1 MGRSTTKSP
10 EHVSNKI
17 NNQERDNT
25 PPYSRIFIVCN
36 KGVSEEL
43 LKKAFSVFG
52 KIDYCKMIR
61 DKQTDDS
68 KGLCYIKYTKASAAA
83 EAIEAMDGKKLN
95 EVTGAVGENENN
107 SNGRSS
113 VLRVQIAEAKG
124 SRKKQYSK
132 EPEDTPARSRL
143 FVVCPREMTESIL
156 NETFHKIPGLEY
168 CKIITDKATGE
179 SKGFAYVKYNKA
191 SSAALAMEEISEKG
205 EIGNMKV
212 KVLIADPKVKR
223 VNTSSYPLGHP
234 DYIDEN
240 SSLNELYYYPPQQL
254 PPGYYHPSYY
264 HDPNNPAP
272 PMLFTPAGPF
282 MFYNSPYYPSPQQP
296 SFCVTCPK
304 SLSEEQLTTFLSD
317 CYPHFE
323 YCSLDVDANGES
335 KGVARIYFQDAV
347 STAIA
352 FEKFNGFE
360 IPEYGTVT
368 CLAEQNPIPA
378 PLNYPSPAFYSPYY
392 PLTPPEMA
400 MYNTPVKITYSST
413 TPIPEH
419 ILSEL
424 FGGFGLFKFISNEK
438 ENSSGIVQYDNWGC
452 GMMALRYLDQYTV
465 CNTKL
470 SLRIENSANEHPMIT
485 SVPFTRL
492 Q

>member
-1 MGRSTTKSP
+1 MNELNNILITNLSNFFYTYYRNSTSKSP
-10 EHVSNKI
+10 EQHVSNKI

-36 KGVSEEL
+36 KGVSEEM

-95 EVTGAVGENENN
+95 EVTGAIGENENN

-223 VNTSSYPLGHP
+223 VNTPSSPYPLGHP
-234 DYIDEN
+234 EYIDEN
-240 SSLNELYYYPPQQL
+240 SLNELYYYPHQQL

-272 PMLFTPAGPF
+272 PMLFTPAPF
-282 MFYNSPYYPSPQQP
+282 MFYNNYNSAYYPSPQQGH
-296 SFCVTCPK
+296 SFCVSCPK

-323 YCSLDVDANGES
+323 GCVLDADANTGDS

-347 STAIA
+347 NASIA
-352 FEKFNGFE
+352 FEKFNGLD
-360 IPEYGTVT
+360 IPEYGTIT
-368 CLAEQNPIPA
+368 CLPDQ
-378 PLNYPSPAFYSPYY
+378 
-392 PLTPPEMA
+392 
-400 MYNTPVKITYSST
+400 TPV
-413 TPIPEH
+413 PA
-419 ILSEL
+419 
-424 FGGFGLFKFISNEK
+424 
-438 ENSSGIVQYDNWGC
+438 V
-452 GMMALRYLDQYTV
+452 
-465 CNTKL
+465 
-470 SLRIENSANEHPMIT
+470 
-485 SVPFTRL
+485 
-492 Q
+492 